1 MINYALLGD
10 PGAAVTQPQPVMHR
24 PMYGTRGRAL
34 SHTCITFLPQAAIDQ
49 GVPERLE
56 LQRQVV
62 AVENTRNVQKRNMV
76 RNDRQPVIEVDPE
89 TFRVTVDGELAMIEP
104 AQTVPLNQLYYLI

>member
-1 MINYALLGD
+1 
-10 PGAAVTQPQPVMHR
+10 
-24 PMYGTRGRAL
+24 
-34 SHTCITFLPQAAIDQ
+34 LPQAAIDQ